1 MNDLTITIPAEYI
14 QGMIQQE
21 LDAREAAVKAE
32 FEKTKEPKKHMR
44 IGKYTC
50 YPLIRQNF
58 TTEELATVINK
69 SVDATRARLKG
80 KIPFSENE
88 KILILKYLSIEV
100 DATNKRKYFG
110 ISKKEK
116 TA

>member
-1 MNDLTITIPAEYI
+1 MNELMNSLQELVHE
-14 QGMIQQE
+14 MIVRE
-21 LDAREAAVKAE
+21 LDAREEKAKALQ
-32 FEKTKEPKKHMR
+32 EKTMEPKKHMR

-110 ISKKEK
+110 IHKKEK